1 MTNENN
7 PQPLF
12 TLTAEEVEML
22 EQIIGAALHTY
33 RKTYIAF
40 KNTCQVNDW
49 QNAINECNNLLT
61 RVKEWQDENGTH
73 I

>member
-1 MTNENN
+1 MENKHKK
-7 PQPLF
+7 F

-40 KNTCQVNDW
+40 KNTCQANDW
-49 QNAINECNNLLT
+49 QDAIDKCNNL
-61 RVKEWQDENGTH
+61 RNRIKQFQDEQKNKNKKS
-73 I
+73 